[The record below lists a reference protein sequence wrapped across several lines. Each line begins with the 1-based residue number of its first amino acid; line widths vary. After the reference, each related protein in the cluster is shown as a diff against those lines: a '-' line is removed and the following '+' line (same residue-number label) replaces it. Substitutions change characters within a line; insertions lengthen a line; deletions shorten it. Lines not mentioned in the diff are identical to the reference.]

1 MNFQHGVVTIAN
13 PGYMSD
19 LVKEYDE
26 SAPMSTPADE
36 NLFNVR
42 ESSQLSVSDA
52 KRFHSFLA
60 KLLD

>member
-1 MNFQHGVVTIAN
+1 MIMNFQHGVVTIA
-13 PGYMSD
+13 GYMSD

-52 KRFHSFLA
+52 KRFHSSLA